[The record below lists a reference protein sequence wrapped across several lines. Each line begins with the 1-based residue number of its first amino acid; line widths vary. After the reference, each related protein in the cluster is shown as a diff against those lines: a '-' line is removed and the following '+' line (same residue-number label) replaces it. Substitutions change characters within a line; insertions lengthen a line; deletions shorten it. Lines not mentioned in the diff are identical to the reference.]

1 MKMSTKI
8 LLGFVS
14 IIVLLV
20 VVGGVATIFLTR
32 ASSDFV
38 QYREW
43 ARDSNLIAN
52 FQESLL
58 MVRMNVKDFIISGD
72 EKEKQEYQEYMDLT
86 DEYLTAAEKSIQAA
100 DRAPLVSQMR
110 GKIDQ
115 YDSYFNEVTNL
126 QAQRDEIVFGTMDI
140 TGPQAEQD
148 LTNILRSARDDGNMT
163 AAYYASLATRELL
176 LARLYAFKFLDTNT
190 QDDLDRV
197 NTEINR
203 LEENL
208 SILDSELNDVN
219 RRQLLE
225 NAQEQIQLY
234 EDAVASVA
242 SVIFERNDYINNY
255 LDVIG
260 PEVADLGVEVMRSIQ
275 ADQDRLGP
283 QVQANNRLAVVIAVA
298 VSIFSAVLGIF
309 LAIFITRGILKQLG
323 ADPALI
329 EDVASRVAQGDLDIE
344 FDQNNIRGVYES
356 VYNMVEAL
364 RYKANIIERIAE
376 GDLTNEIKIASE
388 KDGLGTSLVQMSN
401 DLNDL
406 LGQVKDAVNQ
416 VSSGASQVSQ
426 SSQSLSQGATE
437 QASSLEEISSSLTEI
452 NSQSKQNAE
461 NATEANGIATAATDS
476 AKKGNDQMQALLEA
490 MQKIDGS
497 SNEIQ
502 KVTKVIDDIAFQINL
517 LALNANVEA
526 ARAGKYGKGFAV
538 VAEEVRN
545 LAVRSAEAVKETTAM
560 VEESIQNASEGKEAA
575 ELTASQL
582 SEIAESVTK
591 VADFLGEIAAA
602 SNEQAQGVEQV
613 SAGLEQIDQVT
624 QANTASAE
632 ESASASEELS
642 SQAQQLE
649 GMIARFKLKNGTERV
664 YVPQLGSGNGNG
676 NNHGETRERNA
687 GDADAPQD
695 VDEKTPVAIGAPA
708 NSGNGNWASATSD
721 NPKEVIRLDDDDFG
735 RF

>member
-14 IIVLLV
+14 IIILLV

-32 ASSDFV
+32 ASDDFV

-52 FQESLL
+52 FQEDLL

-72 EKEKQEYQEYMDLT
+72 QIEKQQYQEYMNSTKEHLG
-86 DEYLTAAEKSIQAA
+86 TAEETIQAA
-100 DRAPLVSQMR
+100 DRAPLVAQMR
-110 GKIDQ
+110 SKLNE
-115 YDSYFNEVTNL
+115 YDSYFVKVTNL
-126 QAQRDEIVFGTMDI
+126 QAQRDEIVTGTMDI
-140 TGPQAEQD
+140 AGPQAERD
-148 LTNILRSARDDGNMT
+148 LTNILTTARVDDDMT
-163 AAYYASLATRELL
+163 AAYYASLASRNLL

-190 QDDLDRV
+190 QEDLDRV
-197 NTEINR
+197 GAEIQR

-208 SILDSELNDVN
+208 SILDTELNNTN
-219 RRQLLE
+219 RRRLLSS
-225 NAQEQIQLY
+225 AQEQIQLY
-234 EDAVASVA
+234 KSAVTSVA
-242 SVIFERNDYINNY
+242 TVIFERNDYINNY

-260 PEVADLGVEVMRSIQ
+260 PELADIGNEVMQSIQ
-275 ADQDRLGP
+275 SDQDRLGP
-283 QVQANNRLAVVIAVA
+283 QVQANNRLAVVIAVS
-298 VSIFSAVLGIF
+298 VSILSVALGIF
-309 LAIFITRGILKQLG
+309 LAVFITRGILKQLG

-329 EDVASRVAQGDLDIE
+329 EDVASRVAKGDLNIE
-344 FDQNNIRGVYES
+344 FDQSNIRGVYES
-356 VYNMVEAL
+356 VYNMVQAL
-364 RYKANIIERIAE
+364 RYKARIVELIAE
-376 GDLTNEIKIASE
+376 GDLTSNIEIASE
-388 KDGLGTSLVQMSN
+388 KDGLGTSLVRMSA

-406 LGQVKDAVNQ
+406 LGQVKDAITQ

-476 AKKGNDQMQALLEA
+476 AKKGNDQMQALLDA
-490 MQKIDGS
+490 MQKINRS
-497 SNEIQ
+497 SDEIQ

-538 VAEEVRN
+538 VADEVRN

-560 VEESIQNASEGKEAA
+560 VEESIQNASEGMEAA
-575 ELTASQL
+575 DSTASQL
-582 SEIAESVTK
+582 TEIAESVTK
-591 VADFLGEIAAA
+591 VANFLGEIAAA

-649 GMIARFKLKNGTERV
+649 GMIARFRLRNGAGRAA
-664 YVPQLGSGNGNG
+664 VPHISGGNGSGRNGSND
-676 NNHGETRERNA
+676 GETREIINVEEA
-687 GDADAPQD
+687 VQMNS
-695 VDEKTPVAIGAPA
+695 EKEGVM
-708 NSGNGNWASATSD
+708 
-721 NPKEVIRLDDDDFG
+721 
-735 RF
+735 

>member
-14 IIVLLV
+14 VIVLLV

-32 ASSDFV
+32 ASNDFV

-52 FQESLL
+52 FQENLL

-72 EKEKQEYQEYMDLT
+72 EKEKREYQEYMDST
-86 DEYLTAAEKSIQAA
+86 DEYLTTAEESIQAA
-100 DRAPLVSQMR
+100 DRAPLVAQMR
-110 GKIDQ
+110 GKIDE
-115 YDSYFNEVTNL
+115 YDSYFNKVTTL
-126 QAQRDEIVFGTMDI
+126 QAQRDEIVTGTMDI
-140 TGPQAEQD
+140 AGPQAERD
-148 LTNILRSARDDGNMT
+148 LTSILTSARADDDMT
-163 AAYYASLATRELL
+163 AAFYASLATRNLL
-176 LARLYAFKFLDTNT
+176 LARLYAFKFLDANT
-190 QDDLDRV
+190 QEDLDRV
-197 NTEINR
+197 NTEIQS

-208 SILDSELNDVN
+208 SVLDTELNNSN
-219 RRQLLE
+219 RRQLLA
-225 NAQEQIQLY
+225 NVQEQVQLY
-234 EDAVASVA
+234 KSAVASVA
-242 SVIFERNDYINNY
+242 TVIFERNDYINNH
-255 LDVIG
+255 LDTIG
-260 PEVADLGVEVMRSIQ
+260 PEVAALGNDVMRSIQ
-275 ADQDRLGP
+275 ADQDELGP
-283 QVQANNRLAVVIAVA
+283 QLQANNQMAVMIAVI

-344 FDQNNIRGVYES
+344 FDQHNIRGVYES

-364 RYKANIIERIAE
+364 RYKAKIVELIAE
-376 GDLTNEIKIASE
+376 GDLTSDIKIASE
-388 KDGLGTSLVQMSN
+388 KDGLGTSLVQMST

-406 LGQVKDAVNQ
+406 LGQVKDAITQ
-416 VSSGASQVSQ
+416 VSSGAGQVSQ

-476 AKKGNDQMQALLEA
+476 ARKGNDQMQALLDA
-490 MQKIDGS
+490 MQKINRS
-497 SNEIQ
+497 SDEIQ

-560 VEESIQNASEGKEAA
+560 VEESIQNASEGMEAA
-575 ELTASQL
+575 DSTATQL

-649 GMIARFKLKNGTERV
+649 GMIARFKLKNGVERQ
-664 YVPQLGSGNGNG
+664 YVPQLSAGNGNG
-676 NNHGETRERNA
+676 NAHGERFEITA
-687 GDADAPQD
+687 GDADQTENEEAG
-695 VDEKTPVAIGAPA
+695 V
-708 NSGNGNWASATSD
+708 
-721 NPKEVIRLDDDDFG
+721 F
-735 RF
+735 